1 MFKVLKLV
9 FNCGVVFTTAVL
21 SKIDFS
27 SGIGSQSNISIVLEL
42 SAWSELPRNPK
53 RPFASRSKIDM
64 ILIRKSGATSVLGP
78 LYRASFKILAP
89 FAKLCGTVPDTNFV
103 DGHTTG
109 KPHKVNDI
117 ALPRPPTHYFQNSYD
132 NGYLFH

>member
-42 SAWSELPRNPK
+42 SAWPELLTS
-53 RPFASRSKIDM
+53 FA
-64 ILIRKSGATSVLGP
+64 LTSVQSSGVKVPRFLSPIIATIRLVKIIFTTDRAMLFAGVVLSLGF
-78 LYRASFKILAP
+78 S
-89 FAKLCGTVPDTNFV
+89 N
-103 DGHTTG
+103 
-109 KPHKVNDI
+109 
-117 ALPRPPTHYFQNSYD
+117 
-132 NGYLFH
+132 